1 MQNFYCPK
9 IFCAKF
15 YTVKASECYSWWNI
29 SLKKVLLE
37 TNKPKLMKSVHLSY
51 QVVNLRFALIYFSD
65 SVYSERYMGQP
76 GPGGNF
82 GGYQESDIIHRYAD
96 QII

>member
-1 MQNFYCPK
+1 
-9 IFCAKF
+9 
-15 YTVKASECYSWWNI
+15 
-29 SLKKVLLE
+29 
-37 TNKPKLMKSVHLSY
+37 MKSVHLGY

>member
-1 MQNFYCPK
+1 MNPGGIY
-9 IFCAKF
+9 
-15 YTVKASECYSWWNI
+15 
-29 SLKKVLLE
+29 LKKVLLGP
-37 TNKPKLMKSVHLSY
+37 NKPKLMKSLRLGY

-96 QII
+96 QNI